1 MRLQKDVA
9 PTEKKIS
16 QEPIL
21 PTYFSARP
29 ESCNGSC
36 VRKAVSAT
44 YSMEIPEKIPAT
56 TSQTNGTGQPAKR
69 LA

>member
-1 MRLQKDVA
+1 MRLQNDVA

-29 ESCNGSC
+29 DSCKGLV
-36 VRKAVSAT
+36 VRSVASAT
-44 YSMEIPEKIPAT
+44 
-56 TSQTNGTGQPAKR
+56 
-69 LA
+69 